1 MAIGSRRTTP
11 TFPVAAAVVSE
22 PSVAPR
28 NTPCAQLKDW
38 STRGTVSLRR
48 PPKMIAE
55 IGTPSGSLTCLERTG
70 LFFIGEVKRL
80 LGWAAFSGDP
90 FFQGRPFQSISSS
103 GASSSL
109 PSHHTFPSGVSAT
122 LVKMVSRLIVFIALG
137 LDLKFVPGATP
148 K

>member
-11 TFPVAAAVVSE
+11 TFPVAAAVVSD

-55 IGTPSGSLTCLERTG
+55 IGTPSGSLTCLETTG
-70 LFFIGEVKRL
+70 LFFIGE
-80 LGWAAFSGDP
+80 
-90 FFQGRPFQSISSS
+90 
-103 GASSSL
+103 
-109 PSHHTFPSGVSAT
+109 
-122 LVKMVSRLIVFIALG
+122 VSRLIVFIALG